1 MISPEIML
9 TFYRR
14 LYPFKSIFHW
24 LNHEPTPDDLFV
36 KREIA
41 FNLSTPEDVIIRYNS
56 FNDHDEFKKAVCK
69 MNPTRFEIGPVY
81 TSRPRDKRTARPG
94 TFNAAKRELVF
105 DIDMT
110 DYDPIRTCCS
120 DADICK
126 RCWSFISAAVRVLD
140 TAIREQFGY
149 EHLLWVYSGRR
160 GIHLWI
166 SDKEAMGL
174 TDEQR
179 KSIVNWLSVVPK
191 DESKRLNVRFG
202 SRPLPASLQTSLDH
216 LAVVFTELILYDQDC
231 FASEKGWEALL
242 KLIPDARVVDA
253 LRTQWGSSSSSSQEK
268 WKDFKSEIKH
278 YKKDS
283 SQRTALTAAMED
295 IILQY
300 TYPRLD
306 ENVSKKRN
314 HLLKA
319 PFCVH
324 PKTGRICVPV
334 DPARIEEFDP
344 EAVPTVTQLLDELDS
359 EAGAGAESSE
369 HHSDWERTSLKPYVD
384 MLDKHNQRI
393 MEEVRK
399 EKRGADM
406 SW

>member
-1 MISPEIML
+1 
-9 TFYRR
+9 T
-14 LYPFKSIFHW
+14 
-24 LNHEPTPDDLFV
+24 DLFV

-94 TFNAAKRELVF
+94 TFNPTKRELIF

-110 DYDPIRTCCS
+110 DYDPVRTCCS
-120 DADICK
+120 DAEICK
-126 RCWSFISAAVRVLD
+126 RCWSFISAA
-140 TAIREQFGY
+140 QFGY

-179 KSIVNWLSVVPK
+179 KSIVGWLSVVPK

-202 SRPLPASLQTSLDH
+202 SRPLPASLQASLDH
-216 LAVVFTELILYDQDC
+216 LAVVFSELILYDQDC

-242 KLIPDARVVDA
+242 KLIPDPRVVDA
-253 LRTQWGSSSSSSQEK
+253 LRTQWASSSSSSQEK

-278 YKKDS
+278 YKKES
-283 SQRTALTAAMED
+283 SQRV
-295 IILQY
+295 IL
-300 TYPRLD
+300 YPNGSNGGHYSAIHVPATRRECLK
-306 ENVSKKRN
+306 EAEPSFKGAVLRPSKN
-314 HLLKA
+314 GSHLRPRRPRA
-319 PFCVH
+319 
-324 PKTGRICVPV
+324 
-334 DPARIEEFDP
+334 D
-344 EAVPTVTQLLDELDS
+344 
-359 EAGAGAESSE
+359 
-369 HHSDWERTSLKPYVD
+369 
-384 MLDKHNQRI
+384 
-393 MEEVRK
+393 
-399 EKRGADM
+399 RGV
-406 SW
+406 